1 MPSNS
6 MNHPRR
12 SSSRRR
18 ALAMGILA
26 VGLVACNSDTLVD
39 LQNPDLITGGVARDP
54 ANIDQL
60 YNGVLFEFGRAVS
73 GAAQTNDN
81 AGIVGISGALA
92 DEIWYASSFNTM
104 QDIDR
109 RNVTDVSNS

>member
-6 MNHPRR
+6 IDHRRR
-12 SSSRRR
+12 SSSRRC
-18 ALAMGILA
+18 ALAMGMLA
-26 VGLVACNSDTLVD
+26 VGLVACKTETLVD
-39 LQNPDLITGGVARDP
+39 LKNPDLITGGVARDP

-73 GAAQTNDN
+73 GAAATNDN
-81 AGIVGISGALA
+81 PGIVGIGGAMA

-104 QDIDR
+104 
-109 RNVTDVSNS
+109 